1 MTTPTTRATTRPDRV
16 VGALRDLVAF
26 HRTGPQWPTATQSA
40 VAITLPLLAFSLA
53 GHLTFGLTA
62 SLGSFLVVHLPDR
75 SRRER
80 AAQLPVIMVGFLVA
94 ALAGI
99 ATATSLV
106 AGLAAI
112 LAVAIASSLL
122 GLALD
127 AGSPGSMFYVLI
139 TGAAGSL
146 TAPASLQGA
155 AVDPLLVLAM
165 ISLGMLCAYGVV
177 LAPLALP
184 SVRRRD
190 AELFAARPARRFAFT
205 ADVERIFVR
214 LTVATVLAV
223 ATSATL
229 DLHRVQWVLLAVI
242 AILQKDSEVRL
253 SMLRAL
259 HRVVGTAIALVV
271 FYLIALW
278 DPDGIVL
285 VALIGVLMFLFKI
298 LQPRNLGLSLV
309 AVTPMA
315 LVIAAKG
322 AGQPLIEIVGVRV
335 EDTALG
341 ATVAIV
347 VLAAVTATRSLSA
360 RHLHARA
367 GQVERRRVG

>member
-1 MTTPTTRATTRPDRV
+1 MTTTRSTTHPDRV

-53 GHLTFGLTA
+53 GHLSLGLTA

-80 AAQLPVIMVGFLVA
+80 ATQLPVIMAGFLAA
-94 ALAGI
+94 ALAGV

-112 LAVAIASSLL
+112 LVVAIVSSLL

-139 TGAAGSL
+139 TGATGSL
-146 TAPASLQGA
+146 TAPVALKGA
-155 AVDPLLVLAM
+155 AIDPLLVLVM
-165 ISLGMLCAYGVV
+165 ISIGMLTAYLVV
-177 LAPLALP
+177 LAPLVLP

-190 AELFAARPARRFAFT
+190 AALFAARPARRFAFT

-223 ATSATL
+223 AVSATL

-242 AILQKDSEVRL
+242 AILQNDSEVRL
-253 SMLRAL
+253 SMLRAI
-259 HRVVGTAIALVV
+259 HRVVGTAIALVL

-278 DPDGIVL
+278 NPDGLVL

-298 LQPRNLGLSLV
+298 LQPRNLGLSL
-309 AVTPMA
+309 AAITPMA

-322 AGQPLIEIVGVRV
+322 ANQPLIEIVGVRV
-335 EDTALG
+335 EDTTLG

-347 VLAAVTATRSLSA
+347 VLAAVTLTRSLSA
-360 RHLHARA
+360 RHLHSRA